1 MTTNGISIMIENYL
15 VDRALVWKATVHD
28 GGIFLTRGW
37 CLL

>member
-1 MTTNGISIMIENYL
+1 MTTSGISTLIENYL

-28 GGIFLTRGW
+28 SGIFLTMGW